1 MSLSERD
8 RSRLEEMCDLLEEI
22 QKDRLAIKNNKEFS
36 DRSLVARAIAFDF
49 EQLGEIAGRM
59 SEEFLFAHPNFPLRY
74 MKGFRNI
81 LVHDYAHLDLKVLE
95 TTLYGDVDNLLD
107 LIKAYLAEK

>member
-22 QKDRLAIKNNKEFS
+22 QKDRLAIKNNKESS

-74 MKGFRNI
+74 MGACALAPAVSVNG
-81 LVHDYAHLDLKVLE
+81 KVYPQM
-95 TTLYGDVDNLLD
+95 TVDGVNKVID
-107 LIKAYLAEK
+107 EYKAKEVEA